1 MRDAAYLV
9 LVLKPWAG
17 HRVGAVVGV
26 DEPLRSIAIKSG
38 SVRALE
44 PSKADPPPEP
54 RVESRTSRRKPMK

>member
-9 LVLKPWAG
+9 LVVKPWAG

-26 DEPLRSIAIKSG
+26 EEPLRSVAIKSG

-44 PSKADPPPEP
+44 PAKAEAPPEP
-54 RVESRTSRRKPMK
+54 RVESRTTRRKPMK